1 MQAFALRLNPDDDLK
16 PRLDAE
22 MATRNVRAGCILTC
36 VGSLKRLAI
45 RFADQPATTTLHGKF
60 EIVSMVGT
68 LSPDGS
74 HLHVAVADETGR
86 ILGGHL
92 KEGSLVY
99 TTAEIVVGV
108 LPNAEFGRF
117 FDPNTGFRELRVMAS
132 GPRKG

>member
-22 MATRNVRAGCILTC
+22 MAARNVRAGCILTC

-45 RFADQPATTTLHGKF
+45 RFADQPQTTVLHGKF

-92 KEGSLVY
+92 KEGSVVY

>member
-1 MQAFALRLNPDDDLK
+1 MHAFALRLNPDEDIK

-22 MATRNVRAGCILTC
+22 MATRNVRAACVLTC

-45 RFADQPATTTLHGKF
+45 RFADQTKTTVLHGKF

-74 HLHVAVADETGR
+74 HLHIAVADETGR

-92 KEGSLVY
+92 KEGTSVH
-99 TTAEIVVGV
+99 TTAEVVIGV

-117 FDPNTGFRELRVMAS
+117 FDPTTGFRELRVLVGSPKKA
-132 GPRKG
+132 